1 MKAVE
6 ARREHYQ
13 WAKRDIECSCYSFNH
28 KVRSEKLLKAY
39 DNDILPFVFNFTQRR
54 CLTIHM
60 VLQASFSEITLIVGA
75 HGQGTVAK

>member
-6 ARREHYQ
+6 ARKEHFQ
-13 WAKRDIECSCYSFNH
+13 WAERDIECSCHSFRH
-28 KVRSEKLLKAY
+28 KVRSEKLLKACN
-39 DNDILPFVFNFTQRR
+39 NDVLPFAFNSTQRP
-54 CLTIHM
+54 CPTIRM